1 MNEQNSVHNQAGNQP
16 DMKQYK
22 SLTLLIYFLQAFSF
36 LLGGIP
42 FLIAVIINY
51 VKRAEVKE
59 TWLESHFNWQ
69 INTFWYA
76 LVLSLI
82 GGLTFTIGIGI
93 FILIGGTFYIVFRIV
108 YGWIKLSANQ
118 PVNYQEI

>member
-1 MNEQNSVHNQAGNQP
+1 MTEISSSQHQDSNQP
-16 DMKQYK
+16 AMDQYK
-22 SLTLLIYFLQAFSF
+22 SLTRLIYIMQAVSF
-36 LLGGIP
+36 LFGGIP
-42 FLIAVIINY
+42 FLIAVIINF

-93 FILIGGTFYIVFRIV
+93 FILIGGTFYIVYRIV
-108 YGWIKLSANQ
+108 YGWVQLNANR
-118 PVNYQEI
+118 PVNYPMT